1 MSRTDKT
8 DPLIVRLW
16 HGDLTREACHDH
28 RAESTCD
35 LPASLKEDLDASC
48 TRCTWEFRW
57 TGIRC
62 CCCGMCRA
70 QARYRRL
77 LRGIR
82 TADKARLARG
92 AKAWRVGDATAFD
105 DIVPALRYRP

>member
-35 LPASLKEDLDASC
+35 LPASEP
-48 TRCTWEFRW
+48 
-57 TGIRC
+57 
-62 CCCGMCRA
+62 
-70 QARYRRL
+70 RRVS
-77 LRGIR
+77 
-82 TADKARLARG
+82 
-92 AKAWRVGDATAFD
+92 WRPG
-105 DIVPALRYRP
+105 